1 MMWGGSR
8 RRTRSVPATTA
19 SIVAL
24 VGLAV
29 SVAIGSWWTATAVQ
43 DGDPVGLVVRF
54 ALTVAIG
61 TYYMVWLRN
70 QGHEVPSVRI
80 RRRN

>member
-1 MMWGGSR
+1 MWGGSR

-29 SVAIGSWWTATAVQ
+29 SVAVGSWWTATAVH
-43 DGDPVGLVVRF
+43 DGLVVWVPVRF
-54 ALTVAIG
+54 TFTVAVG

-70 QGHEVPSVRI
+70 QGHDVPSI
-80 RRRN
+80 RFRRNA

>member
-1 MMWGGSR
+1 M
-8 RRTRSVPATTA
+8 PATTA

-43 DGDPVGLVVRF
+43 DGDPVGLVVRI
-54 ALTVAIG
+54 AL

-80 RRRN
+80 RRRD

>member
-1 MMWGGSR
+1 M
-8 RRTRSVPATTA
+8 PATSA

-29 SVAIGSWWTATAVQ
+29 SVAVGSWWTALAAR
-43 DGDPVGLVVRF
+43 DGLPLMMLIRF
-54 ALTVAIG
+54 SGTVAVG

-70 QGHEVPSVRI
+70 HGHQVPALRLP
-80 RRRN
+80 RRR

>member
-1 MMWGGSR
+1 MWGGSR
-8 RRTRSVPATTA
+8 RRTRSVPATSA

-29 SVAIGSWWTATAVQ
+29 SVAIGSWWTAIAAR
-43 DGDPVGLVVRF
+43 DGMAIMMLVRF
-54 ALTVAIG
+54 SCTVAVG

-70 QGHEVPSVRI
+70 QGHNVPAVRL
-80 RRRN
+80 RRRR

>member
-1 MMWGGSR
+1 M
-8 RRTRSVPATTA
+8 PATSA

-29 SVAIGSWWTATAVQ
+29 SVGVGSWWTAIAAR
-43 DGDPVGLVVRF
+43 DGMPIMMLVRF
-54 ALTVAIG
+54 TCTVAIG

-70 QGHEVPSVRI
+70 QGHQVPAIRLP
-80 RRRN
+80 RRR